1 MRWADALRRSGHRVT
16 APTRAVLSALF
27 AADAPTT
34 AEQIADGLGGRLPTL
49 DFTLVDRNLER
60 VEQLGFVGHVH
71 LGHGLG
77 LYALARDG
85 DSEYLGC
92 EQCGRVT
99 AVDTA
104 DLDPVRETVR
114 RTFGY
119 DVRFSDFPLHGHCPG
134 LRGQPHEGGRSGRTP
149 GTAERPSAQWPGRT
163 RTRRGLQGQVTE
175 RPGRSPCS

>member
-1 MRWADALRRSGHRVT
+1 MRWANALRRSGHRVT

-34 AEQIADGLGGRLPTL
+34 AEQIADGLGSRLPAL
-49 DFTLVDRNLER
+49 DFTSVDRNLVR
-60 VEQLGFVGHVH
+60 VEQLGFVSQVR
-71 LGHGLG
+71 LGRGPG

-85 DSEYLGC
+85 GSESLGC

-99 AVDTA
+99 AVDSA
-104 DLDPVRETVR
+104 DLDPVR
-114 RTFGY
+114 G
-119 DVRFSDFPLHGHCPG
+119 
-134 LRGQPHEGGRSGRTP
+134 
-149 GTAERPSAQWPGRT
+149 QWPGRT